1 MTSATA
7 LFKHVIEYLAVEIG
21 KTDQRRAAGERTRT
35 RLMEAALD
43 LLSERGDEGVSL
55 RELTDAAD
63 ANVAAVSYHFGSLQ
77 ELLDG
82 AIEDALERYLD
93 AQQKAVSV
101 LGPESTLEEA
111 AAAFA
116 RPMISALTKG
126 GRDRAAIRI
135 VARAAIDPPSGW
147 DRFDATFDQIRADV
161 VRVLK
166 VKLSG
171 VKTSELIFRT
181 RCAAG
186 MLNWLALAPAGAE
199 VSDMSERRAERLLVP
214 IVAGAF
220 RGTSSD

>member
-1 MTSATA
+1 
-7 LFKHVIEYLAVEIG
+7 
-21 KTDQRRAAGERTRT
+21 
-35 RLMEAALD
+35 MEAALD
-43 LLSERGDEGVSL
+43 LLSEHGDEGVSL

-77 ELLDG
+77 ALLDG

-171 VKTSELIFRT
+171 VKTPELIFRT

-186 MLNWLALAPAGAE
+186 MLNWLALAPVGAE

-220 RGTSSD
+220 RGTCSG